1 MKQFPPGH
9 NHKPALKHTY
19 AHNIKS
25 QHSKMPP
32 RKAKSDAKSV
42 YSDEMII
49 TKSTRRSQLARRA
62 TGKKSPYFESS
73 SPEPQES
80 ANAKSKKRDRSPI
93 DTVSSSGSTKRSK
106 RPEEVFIPIRQASPG
121 DTEYHP
127 HKIHPNTLDF
137 LKGLFHLPTI
147 PLTALWGSTCL
158 LGCGK
163 NLSSLLMSSDL

>member
-1 MKQFPPGH
+1 
-9 NHKPALKHTY
+9 
-19 AHNIKS
+19 
-25 QHSKMPP
+25 MPP
-32 RKAKSDAKSV
+32 RKTKSDAKSF
-42 YSDEMII
+42 YSDEMI
-49 TKSTRRSQLARRA
+49 TKSTRRSQPARRA

-73 SPEPQES
+73 SPEPQEP
-80 ANAKSKKRDRSPI
+80 ANARPKKRDRSPI
-93 DTVSSSGSTKRSK
+93 DMVSSSGSTKRLK
-106 RPEEVFIPIRQASPG
+106 RPEEIFIPIRQASPG

-137 LKGLFHLPTI
+137 LKGLFYLPTM